1 MPTGGLREFACG
13 FNLAVRART
22 DTTAP
27 PAEKKD
33 TMDLSVFGL
42 GYVGTVCAGC
52 LASDGHTVVGVD
64 INPAKVDAMNDGTP
78 PIIEARLPELFAD
91 AHATKRLS
99 ATTSAADAIQATSVS
114 FVCVGTPSQ
123 ANGNLDLTYVK
134 RVCEEIGTALRDKPS
149 HHLVVLRS
157 TMLPGTTEDVLIPI
171 LESHSGKQLGHG
183 FDVCYNPEFLRE
195 GSSVHDFYN
204 PPKIV
209 VGEHRPGGGEELLQ
223 LYSGISAPVIRT
235 SIRVA
240 EMAKYCDNAFHALK
254 VSFANEI
261 GNLSKR
267 MGVDSHEVMDVFC
280 QDRKLNL
287 SAAYLKPG
295 FAFGGSCL
303 PKDLRA
309 LAYQG
314 KRLDLDSPVLNAIL
328 QSNAVQIEMGLRMIT
343 SLGKKRIGFLG
354 MAFKPDTDDL
364 RESPLVSL
372 IETLLGKG
380 YHVRIYDRNVSTSRL
395 IGANRR
401 FIDEHIPHL
410 SCLLV
415 EDIDDLAAGADVVVV
430 GYKSPEFVQAIETLR
445 ADQTVIDLARLAT
458 PVKTPARYEGIC
470 W

>member
-1 MPTGGLREFACG
+1 
-13 FNLAVRART
+13 
-22 DTTAP
+22 
-27 PAEKKD
+27 
-33 TMDLSVFGL
+33 MDISIFGM
-42 GYVGTVCAGC
+42 GYVGTACAGC
-52 LASDGHTVVGVD
+52 FVSQGHTVVGVD
-64 INPAKVDAMNDGTP
+64 VNPSKVEEVNAGVS
-78 PIIEARLPELFAD
+78 PIVESKLPELFAEG
-91 AHATKRLS
+91 HQTRRLS

-114 FVCVGTPSQ
+114 LVCVGTPSQ
-123 ANGNLDLTYVK
+123 SNGNLDLSYMK
-134 RVCEEIGTALRDKPS
+134 RVCEEIGNAVRHKNSP
-149 HHLVVLRS
+149 HLVVLRS
-157 TMLPGTTEDVLIPI
+157 TMLPGSTDDVLIPI
-171 LESHSGKQLGHG
+171 LVSHSGRQLGEG
-183 FDVCYNPEFLRE
+183 LDVCYNPEFLRE

-209 VGEHRPGGGEELLQ
+209 LGEWRPGSGEAALQ
-223 LYSGISAPVIRT
+223 LYAGIEAPIIRT

-240 EMAKYCDNAFHALK
+240 ELVKYCDNAFHALK

-261 GNLSKR
+261 GNLCKR
-267 MGVDSHEVMDVFC
+267 IGVDSHEVMSIFC

-309 LAYQG
+309 LAYQA

-328 QSNAVQIEMGLRMIT
+328 ESNDVQVQLGLQLIT

-401 FIDEHIPHL
+401 FIEEHIPHL
-410 SCLLV
+410 SSLLV
-415 EDIDDLAAGADVVVV
+415 EDINELATGVDVVVV
-430 GYKSPEFVQAIETLR
+430 GHQAPEFVQAVEALR
-445 ADQTVIDLARLAT
+445 ADQTVIDLARPTKQVTTA
-458 PVKTPARYEGIC
+458 ARYEGIC